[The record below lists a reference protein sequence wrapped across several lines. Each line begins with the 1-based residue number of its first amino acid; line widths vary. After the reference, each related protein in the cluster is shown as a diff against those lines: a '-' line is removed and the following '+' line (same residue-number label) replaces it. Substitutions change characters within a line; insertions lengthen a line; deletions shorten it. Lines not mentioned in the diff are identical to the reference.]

1 MTRFIRV
8 LKIGNLFRR
17 NKKNMKVQVKIDSGL
32 IRVGFFIGL
41 CVVCIH
47 IFSCIWIGMARL
59 DDRNWLDGKLESL
72 IDSGEGLSL
81 EPHEH
86 YYRKYILSAYFCLQT
101 MSTVGYGDINPT
113 NTKERIFAIILMLL
127 GVIAFAFVSGNL
139 SSIMT
144 NLDEASLIF
153 QDRNERL

>member
-1 MTRFIRV
+1 MARFIRV

-17 NKKNMKVQVKIDSGL
+17 NKKILKEQVKINSGL
-32 IRVGFFIGL
+32 VRVNFFIGL
-41 CVVCIH
+41 CIVCIH

-59 DDRNWLDGKLESL
+59 DERNWLDSKLASL
-72 IDSGEGLSL
+72 IDSGEMLSL
-81 EPHEH
+81 DSHEH
-86 YYRKYILSAYFCLQT
+86 LYRKYILSAYFCLQT

-113 NTKERIFAIILMLL
+113 NTKERIFAIIIMLL

-144 NLDEASLIF
+144 NLDEASLIM
-153 QDRNERL
+153 QDRNVML